1 MNWRFQLVKA
11 KHEVRKTLYV
21 ASNVLQTNLW
31 KIVLITLVSL
41 IVLRKDISL
50 QFNLKSPMQLEQSV
64 PNVKAIEVQPELT
77 SQKMT
82 HSSSALSDVVEVKR
96 PKKQRS
102 RTKSLPKKQSEA
114 ASQFSNLG
122 FILNPT
128 YAKRN
133 NISPQ
138 IVAEKARIC
147 DAYIKRFAPIAIRE
161 MKAYGI
167 PASITLAQGLLES
180 NVGESLLAVKNKNHF
195 GIKCFSKNCK
205 KGHCSNYSDDSH
217 KDFFRKYDSDW
228 ASYRAHSL
236 FLQKKR
242 YRHLLKLPHSDYK
255 SWARGLSKAGYATD
269 KRYADKL
276 ILIINTLKLHR
287 FDK

>member
-1 MNWRFQLVKA
+1 MNWRFQLTKA

-31 KIVLITLVSL
+31 KIVVITLVSL

-50 QFNLKSPMQLEQSV
+50 QFNLKSPMQLEQPV

-77 SQKMT
+77 SQKTT

-96 PKKQRS
+96 PKKQKS
-102 RTKSLPKKQSEA
+102 QAKSLPKKQSEA

-195 GIKCFSKNCK
+195 GIKCFSRNCK